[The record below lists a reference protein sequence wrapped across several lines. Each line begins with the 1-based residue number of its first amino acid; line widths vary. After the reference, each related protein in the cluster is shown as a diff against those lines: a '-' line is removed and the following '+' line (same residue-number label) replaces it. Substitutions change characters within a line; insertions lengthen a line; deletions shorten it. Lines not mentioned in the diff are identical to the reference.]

1 MKLILINILKVIIV
15 PLLCVLALNY
25 ANFWIIPLVFCGVLI
40 VFNVKEFDSLL
51 SLKFIVVSYVS
62 FIISIFS
69 YGLVVNFLELILD
82 KDFNIGIWNIVD
94 ISYLISV
101 GIISPILFFYLNS
114 LYIKKVNFLSN
125 FRKIL
130 IGSIIIFFVLILIYS
145 YNIHSDYSFKVW
157 QFVVAVI
164 LQYMF
169 VQKDSINSFQTK
181 K

>member
-1 MKLILINILKVIIV
+1 MINVSKIIIV
-15 PLLCVLALNY
+15 PILCVLTLNFI
-25 ANFWIIPLVFCGVLI
+25 NFWVIPLVFCGVLI
-40 VFNVKEFDSLL
+40 VFNFKEFDSLL
-51 SLKFIVVSYVS
+51 PLKFIVVSYVS

-69 YGLVVNFLELILD
+69 YGLVANVLKLILD

-94 ISYLISV
+94 ISYLITV

-114 LYIKKVNFLSN
+114 LYIKKVSFLSH

-130 IGSIIIFFVLILIYS
+130 IGSIIIFFALILIYS

-169 VQKDSINSFQTK
+169 VQKDSIYSFQTK